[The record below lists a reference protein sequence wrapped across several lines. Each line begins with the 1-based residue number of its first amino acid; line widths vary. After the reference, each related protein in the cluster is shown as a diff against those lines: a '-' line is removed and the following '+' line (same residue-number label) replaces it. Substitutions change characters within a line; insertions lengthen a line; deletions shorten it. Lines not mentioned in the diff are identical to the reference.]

1 MIELM
6 LQAERALTAGMVDQ
20 AERLYRQAIEHDP
33 RNSIAIV
40 GLARVALE
48 RDDDRGAYQLAQQ
61 ALAVDP
67 ENAAA
72 QRLATR
78 MAEVLRYRGEAMSGP
93 APAAAADSAPVP
105 ASGSLPPASS
115 EPPPHAAPPASSI
128 ASAPPASSAASN
140 PSATPPATPP
150 PTPSAAARPA
160 RRSAPKRPNL
170 VRRLLGRR

>member
-48 RDDDRGAYQLAQQ
+48 RDDDRGAYQLAQR
-61 ALAVDP
+61 ALEVDP

-78 MAEVLRYRGEAMSGP
+78 MAEVLRYRGESEPGGAQ
-93 APAAAADSAPVP
+93 AAAT
-105 ASGSLPPASS
+105 SS
-115 EPPPHAAPPASSI
+115 STRS
-128 ASAPPASSAASN
+128 
-140 PSATPPATPP
+140 T
-150 PTPSAAARPA
+150 AARSVHRP
-160 RRSAPKRPNL
+160 APKRPGL

>member
-48 RDDDRGAYQLAQQ
+48 RDDDRGAYQLARQ

-78 MAEVLRYRGEAMSGP
+78 MAEVLQYRGEAVSDP
-93 APAAAADSAPVP
+93 APATAADSAPVP
-105 ASGSLPPASS
+105 ESGSV
-115 EPPPHAAPPASSI
+115 PPPTPTAI
-128 ASAPPASSAASN
+128 
-140 PSATPPATPP
+140 PPATPS
-150 PTPSAAARPA
+150 TVARPA
-160 RRSAPKRPNL
+160 RRAAPKRPNL